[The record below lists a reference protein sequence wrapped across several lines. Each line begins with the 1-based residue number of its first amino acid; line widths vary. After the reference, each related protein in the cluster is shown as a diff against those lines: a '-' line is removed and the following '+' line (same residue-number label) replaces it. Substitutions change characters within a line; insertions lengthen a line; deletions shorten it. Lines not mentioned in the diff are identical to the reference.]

1 MHAVS
6 PALSAPD
13 RARRDN
19 PRNNIEPQPIRAI
32 IVEDQP
38 ADIELLQ
45 RTLQGHG
52 FTVKSR
58 IVQDEETFLAEVRT
72 KSCDVVLADY
82 NLPQW
87 NGMEAVAVLRRE
99 KLDVPVILVTGA
111 LGEQKAVECIKSGA
125 ADYVLKDNLTRLPD
139 AVRRALREKKLR
151 EENKRALE
159 DLARSNRELEQ
170 FAYVAS
176 HDLQEPLRMI
186 ASYTQLLAE
195 KYRGQL
201 DETADRYIHYAV
213 DGAIRMQ
220 TLIEDLLAFSRV
232 GRPGIKLQV
241 ADCNEAVAAACKNL
255 ENAIHET
262 SAEVQ
267 YDRLPAV
274 VADWRLLVQLFQ
286 NLIGNA
292 IKFHGKEPPRIRISA
307 EKQTR
312 EWTFA
317 VVDNG
322 IGIPAEHLQGIFGIF
337 KRLHTHEEYPGSGI
351 GLSICKKIIEQHGG
365 KMWVESAAGQGATFK
380 FVLPTLQPKR
390 TQRPE
395 P

>member
-1 MHAVS
+1 M
-6 PALSAPD
+6 
-13 RARRDN
+13 
-19 PRNNIEPQPIRAI
+19 
-32 IVEDQP
+32 VEDQP

-45 RTLQGHG
+45 RTLQEHG
-52 FTVKSR
+52 FTVQSQV
-58 IVQDEETFLAEVRT
+58 VQDEDAFLAEIRT
-72 KSCDVVLADY
+72 GPYDVILADY

-87 NGMEAVAVLRRE
+87 NGMEAVAVVRRE
-99 KLDVPVILVTGA
+99 RLDIPVILVTGA
-111 LGEQKAVECIKSGA
+111 LGEQKAVECIKAGA

-151 EENKRALE
+151 DENKRALE

-186 ASYTQLLAE
+186 AAYTQLLSE

-213 DGAIRMQ
+213 DGSTRMQ
-220 TLIEDLLAFSRV
+220 VLIEDLLALSCV
-232 GRPGIKLQV
+232 GRRGLNLQV
-241 ADCNEAVAAACKNL
+241 ADCNEVVATACKNL
-255 ENAIHET
+255 ETAVRET
-262 SAEVQ
+262 GAEVH

-274 VADWRLLVQLFQ
+274 VVDSRLLVQLFQ

-292 IKFHGKEPPRIRISA
+292 IKFRGNEPPRIQISA
-307 EKQTR
+307 EKQAR
-312 EWTFA
+312 QWTFA

-322 IGIPAEHLQGIFGIF
+322 IGIATEHLQGIFGIF

-365 KMWVESAAGQGATFK
+365 KIWVESSPGQGATFK

-390 TQRPE
+390 KLETGK
-395 P
+395 